1 MRLFF
6 KQHVFEVEEAKD
18 FIQVLSTSKEPY
30 LLELSKL
37 FEKWFDHELDFEV
50 KTSGSTGRPKIIRL
64 TKSNMRKS
72 ASLTI
77 STFGLHSFNTLLLC
91 LPLSSIA
98 GIMML
103 VRSIVLNSDLVV
115 SRPKANPFNDLPK
128 DIDIDFTAIT
138 PYQAKKSKEQL
149 RVIPKIIIGGAPISE
164 HLEEGLLNAVD
175 ETKNELFQTYGM
187 TETITHIAVRKL
199 NHHGDKVFKALEGIS
214 FSTDERSCLRIK
226 AKHLGNSSF
235 QTNDIVQ
242 VNIDNSFEYLGRY
255 DEIINSGGVKI
266 NPQKVENKLSSVI
279 NERFFIT
286 AEENDDFGQIAILV
300 VESKKSKSYYEEL
313 LNTNDFDPYH
323 KPKKVYTLAEFKTSH
338 TNKIDKIQTL
348 KKLGVQIREN

>member
-18 FIQVLSTSKEPY
+18 YIQVLSKSKEPY
-30 LLELSKL
+30 LLELSNLLK
-37 FEKWFDHELDFEV
+37 KWFDSELDFEV
-50 KTSGSTGRPKIIRL
+50 QTSGSTGSPKTIRL
-64 TKSNMRKS
+64 TKSKMRKS

-77 STFGLHSFNTLLLC
+77 STFGLHSFNKLLLC

-103 VRSIVLNSDLVV
+103 VRSIELNSDLVV
-115 SRPKANPFNDLPK
+115 SRPRANPFNDVPK
-128 DIDIDFTAIT
+128 DIDIDFIAIT
-138 PYQAKKSKEQL
+138 PYQAKKSIEQL
-149 RVIPKIIIGGAPISE
+149 KAIPKIIIGGAPISE
-164 HLEEGLLNAVD
+164 HLEEGLLEAVN
-175 ETKNELFQTYGM
+175 ETKNELFHTYGM

-199 NHHGDKVFKALEGIS
+199 NHQGDKYYKALEGIS
-214 FSTDERSCLRIK
+214 FSTDERSCLCIK

-242 VNIDNSFEYLGRY
+242 LNGNNSFEYLGRF

-266 NPQKVENKLSSVI
+266 NPQKVENKLSSLI

-300 VESKKSKSYYEEL
+300 VESKKNKSYYEEL
-313 LNTNDFDPYH
+313 LNAEDFDLYH
-323 KPKKVYTLAEFKTSH
+323 EPKKVYTIAEFKTSH
-338 TNKIDKIQTL
+338 TNKIDKIKIL
-348 KKLGVQIREN
+348 KKLGVQIGEN

>member
-18 FIQVLSTSKEPY
+18 YIQVLSKSKEPY
-30 LLELSKL
+30 LLELSNLLK
-37 FEKWFDHELDFEV
+37 KWFDSELDFEV
-50 KTSGSTGRPKIIRL
+50 QTSGSTGSPKTIRL
-64 TKSNMRKS
+64 TKSKMRKS

-77 STFGLHSFNTLLLC
+77 STFGLHSFNKLMLC

-103 VRSIVLNSDLVV
+103 VRSIELNSDLVV
-115 SRPKANPFNDLPK
+115 SRPRANPFNDLPK
-128 DIDIDFTAIT
+128 DIDIDFIAIT
-138 PYQAKKSKEQL
+138 PYQAKKSIEQL
-149 RVIPKIIIGGAPISE
+149 KAIPKIIIGGAPISE
-164 HLEEGLLNAVD
+164 HLEEGLLEAVN
-175 ETKNELFQTYGM
+175 ETKNELFHTYGM

-199 NHHGDKVFKALEGIS
+199 NHQGDKYYKALEGIS
-214 FSTDERSCLRIK
+214 FSTDERSCLCIK

-242 VNIDNSFEYLGRY
+242 LNGNNSFEYLGRF

-266 NPQKVENKLSSVI
+266 NPQKVENKLSSLI

-300 VESKKSKSYYEEL
+300 VESKKNKSYYEEL
-313 LNTNDFDPYH
+313 LNAEDFDLYH
-323 KPKKVYTLAEFKTSH
+323 EPKKVYTIAEFKTSH
-338 TNKIDKIQTL
+338 TNKIDKIKIL
-348 KKLGVQIREN
+348 KKLGVQIGEN

>member
-18 FIQVLSTSKEPY
+18 YIQVLSKSKEPY
-30 LLELSKL
+30 LLELSNLLK
-37 FEKWFDHELDFEV
+37 KWFDSELDFEV
-50 KTSGSTGRPKIIRL
+50 QTSGSTGSPKTIRL
-64 TKSNMRKS
+64 TKSKMRKS
-72 ASLTI
+72 ASLTV
-77 STFGLHSFNTLLLC
+77 STFGLHSFNKLMLC

-103 VRSIVLNSDLVV
+103 VRSIELNSDLVV
-115 SRPKANPFNDLPK
+115 SRPRANPFNDLPK
-128 DIDIDFTAIT
+128 DIDIDFIAIT
-138 PYQAKKSKEQL
+138 PYQAKKSIEQL
-149 RVIPKIIIGGAPISE
+149 KAIPKIIIGGAPISE
-164 HLEEGLLNAVD
+164 HLEEGLLEAVN
-175 ETKNELFQTYGM
+175 ETKNELFHTYGM

-199 NHHGDKVFKALEGIS
+199 NHQGDKYYKALEGIS
-214 FSTDERSCLRIK
+214 FSTDERSCLCIK

-242 VNIDNSFEYLGRY
+242 LNGNNSFEYLGRF

-266 NPQKVENKLSSVI
+266 NPQKVENKLSSLI

-300 VESKKSKSYYEEL
+300 VESKKNKSYYEEL
-313 LNTNDFDPYH
+313 LNAEDFDLYH
-323 KPKKVYTLAEFKTSH
+323 EPKKVYTIAEFKTSH
-338 TNKIDKIQTL
+338 TNKIDKIKIL
-348 KKLGVQIREN
+348 KKLGVQIGEN

>member
-18 FIQVLSTSKEPY
+18 YIQVLSKSKEPY
-30 LLELSKL
+30 LLELSNLLK
-37 FEKWFDHELDFEV
+37 KWFDSELDFEV
-50 KTSGSTGRPKIIRL
+50 QTSGSTGSPKTIRL
-64 TKSNMRKS
+64 TKSKMRKS
-72 ASLTI
+72 ASLTV
-77 STFGLHSFNTLLLC
+77 STFGLHSFNKLLLC

-103 VRSIVLNSDLVV
+103 VRSIELNSDLVV
-115 SRPKANPFNDLPK
+115 SRPRANPFNDLPK
-128 DIDIDFTAIT
+128 DIDIDFIAIT
-138 PYQAKKSKEQL
+138 PYQAKKSIEQL
-149 RVIPKIIIGGAPISE
+149 KAIPKIIIGGAPISE
-164 HLEEGLLNAVD
+164 HLEEGLLEAVN
-175 ETKNELFQTYGM
+175 ETKNELFHTYGM

-199 NHHGDKVFKALEGIS
+199 NHQGDKYYKALEGIS
-214 FSTDERSCLRIK
+214 FSTDERSCLCIK

-242 VNIDNSFEYLGRY
+242 LNGNNSFEYLGRF

-266 NPQKVENKLSSVI
+266 NPQKVENKLSSLI

-300 VESKKSKSYYEEL
+300 VESKKNKSYYEEL
-313 LNTNDFDPYH
+313 LNAEDFDLYH
-323 KPKKVYTLAEFKTSH
+323 EPKKVYTIAEFKTSH
-338 TNKIDKIQTL
+338 TNKIDKIKIL
-348 KKLGVQIREN
+348 KKLGVQIGEN